1 MVNKVCNL
9 YNNCKNI
16 QKHLS
21 LILFQ
26 SYQPFLLPLLLHLC
40 PSSLIILTSHLG
52 FLLLPLH
59 FSAKLLQ
66 DLGISLYT
74 FGVSNLICLWSIC
87 FISAVLTHNFISS
100 CLVCLVSSSAIFLVC
115 ILSLVSNLWVYS
127 FPWLASVCSWCV
139 SFKFLS
145 TQGTE
150 SATDKFQGQLC
161 HKTSCFKMIS
171 SSWGLNWERS

>member
-1 MVNKVCNL
+1 MVDKVRNL

-21 LILFQ
+21 LILFP
-26 SYQPFLLPLLLHLC
+26 SYRPFLLPLFLHLC

-66 DLGISLYT
+66 DMGISLYT

-100 CLVCLVSSSAIFLVC
+100 CLVCLVSFSAIFLVC
-115 ILSLVSNLWVYS
+115 ILSLVSNLYECIP
-127 FPWLASVCSWCV
+127 FPDLPWYTPGV
-139 SFKFLS
+139 SALNFCL
-145 TQGTE
+145 
-150 SATDKFQGQLC
+150 
-161 HKTSCFKMIS
+161 HKEQSLLQTSSRVNFAIKPVVS
-171 SSWGLNWERS
+171 K